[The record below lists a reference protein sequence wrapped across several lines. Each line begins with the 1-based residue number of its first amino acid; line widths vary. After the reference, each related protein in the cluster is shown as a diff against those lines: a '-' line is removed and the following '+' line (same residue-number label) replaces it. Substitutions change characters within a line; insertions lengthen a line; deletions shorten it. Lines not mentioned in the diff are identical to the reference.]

1 MLAESKS
8 QAWSLWTRS
17 WYVNN
22 PKIVEFEGN
31 SGEHLD
37 FFMLQK
43 QKSPP
48 SIVENLIKGAGKD
61 YSFTCF
67 ACQIHL
73 INFQNT
79 LKHCKVFIK
88 DYSHLILFVL
98 NQLLFITLAP
108 KPFEER
114 DGENR
119 SWRRRFFQRN
129 ERQNEDR
136 DWNEASDYKGL
147 FSFKTRLRFYRESIY
162 AIRLYL

>member
-8 QAWSLWTRS
+8 QVSSLWSRS

-22 PKIVEFEGN
+22 PKIVEFEGA

-43 QKSPP
+43 QKTPP
-48 SIVENLIKGAGKD
+48 SIFENLVKGGGKD

-88 DYSHLILFVL
+88 DCSHHIVNSF
-98 NQLLFITLAP
+98 LA
-108 KPFEER
+108 KSVAFHHLSTQTIWGKR
-114 DGENR
+114 
-119 SWRRRFFQRN
+119 WRKSKLT
-129 ERQNEDR
+129 
-136 DWNEASDYKGL
+136 AKL
-147 FSFKTRLRFYRESIY
+147 FSKKWMSKWRPQLKWDFRLQRIVFFPNQTS
-162 AIRLYL
+162 LL